1 MPDLDGNYSIVVA
14 GIGGTGVVTIAALL
28 GMAAH
33 LEGKGVSV
41 FDMTGLSQ
49 KNGAVYSHLWLLDDP
64 TASAPA
70 KVGLAEAD
78 LILGC
83 DLVAAAGAD
92 AMHSVKRGETRAVL
106 NSALVPTA
114 SFQENRDLNIDG
126 RMLELSISAKV
137 GDSRVHVVDA
147 SKLALKLLGNTI
159 GTNIF
164 LIGFALQKNCIPL
177 TIEAIERAIELNGVA
192 VDFNLRALKLGRLAA
207 VDIEK
212 VESLLPATARNDV
225 AQVKT
230 VDEVVAHRTAALI
243 DYQDE
248 AYAARYTRVV
258 ATARRAENA
267 LGIDSEKFTVAVA
280 SSAYKVMAYKDEYAV
295 ARMFADGEFEKSLAA
310 TFEGDYE
317 LHFHLAPP
325 LLSRRDPATGEARK
339 SEYGPWVFRAFKMLA
354 KLKGLR
360 GTAWDVFGY
369 TTERKNERALRDAYL
384 ADIERLTGSLTLDT
398 LPTAVEIA
406 EIPEQ
411 IRGYGHVKQKA
422 MAKAK
427 VLRKQLFSDLTR
439 SREMERAA

>member
-1 MPDLDGNYSIVVA
+1 
-14 GIGGTGVVTIAALL
+14 
-28 GMAAH
+28 
-33 LEGKGVSV
+33 
-41 FDMTGLSQ
+41 
-49 KNGAVYSHLWLLDDP
+49 
-64 TASAPA
+64 
-70 KVGLAEAD
+70 
-78 LILGC
+78 
-83 DLVAAAGAD
+83 
-92 AMHSVKRGETRAVL
+92 
-106 NSALVPTA
+106 
-114 SFQENRDLNIDG
+114 
-126 RMLELSISAKV
+126 
-137 GDSRVHVVDA
+137 
-147 SKLALKLLGNTI
+147 
-159 GTNIF
+159 
-164 LIGFALQKNCIPL
+164 
-177 TIEAIERAIELNGVA
+177 
-192 VDFNLRALKLGRLAA
+192 
-207 VDIEK
+207 
-212 VESLLPATARNDV
+212 
-225 AQVKT
+225 
-230 VDEVVAHRTAALI
+230 
-243 DYQDE
+243 
-248 AYAARYTRVV
+248 
-258 ATARRAENA
+258 
-267 LGIDSEKFTVAVA
+267 
-280 SSAYKVMAYKDEYAV
+280 
-295 ARMFADGEFEKSLAA
+295 MFADGEFEKSLAA